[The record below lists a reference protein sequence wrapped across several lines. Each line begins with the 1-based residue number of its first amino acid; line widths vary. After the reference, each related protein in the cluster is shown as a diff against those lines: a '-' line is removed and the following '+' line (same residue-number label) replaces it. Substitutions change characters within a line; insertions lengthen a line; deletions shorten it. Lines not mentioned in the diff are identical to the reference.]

1 MDSIQYRDGFN
12 YQLDADYKT
21 ILTFGPPKEI
31 KTYHVKFHPDGI
43 LEIKKGYAWD
53 GPSGPTFDTKTFMR
67 GSLIHDVLYQLIRMG
82 ELPMDYRRAA
92 DAELKDCCLADG
104 MTKIRAWW
112 VHKALDYAGR
122 SAALPSATK
131 RIHRAP

>member
-1 MDSIQYRDGFN
+1 MDSIQYREGFK

-21 ILTFGPPKEI
+21 ILNFGAPKPI
-31 KTYHVKFHPDGI
+31 KTYNVQFLPDGI
-43 LEIKKGYAWD
+43 LEIKRGYAWD
-53 GPSGPTFDTKTFMR
+53 GPSGPTIDTKTFMR

-92 DAELKDCCLADG
+92 DAELKDCCIQDG
-104 MTKIRAWW
+104 MNKLRAWW